1 MKFKEPIS
9 TSTIVK
15 HLRVCGLTSEE
26 ISEFIQALDK
36 LRSTVGDSGLI
47 KDFSVSIN
55 GGCDNDIDDPSGHHG
70 CNYVTSTYI
79 SRDKET
85 TIYYRFRYA

>member
-55 GGCDNDIDDPSGHHG
+55 GGCDNDVDGPKEHPG
-70 CNYVTSTYI
+70 CNYAKSTYI
-79 SRDKET
+79 SSDKET
-85 TIYYRFRYA
+85 SVYYRFMY